1 MSTYHSAST
10 TGLLV
15 GLALSVSGLTACS
28 KSENP
33 CRRYCGHRYPA
44 PAPAAPAAPAINDA
58 QIAHIA
64 VTANA
69 IDSAAGV
76 VAKKKATAKSVKDFA
91 QTMISDHMGVNKQAV
106 ALATKLGVTP
116 EDNDV
121 SRQLKSGADESA
133 ATLSGLTGA
142 AFDKAY
148 IDREVA
154 YHQGGRR
161 RARQDADPER
171 AECGPQGPAR
181 EGSAGIRCAPRARE
195 GHSGV
200 AFEVVRWH
208 NLGTVSAAVLVGRSW
223 PARAPPRERTRLHA
237 ERGVRSAKHHRSGRG
252 YCGVD
257 ERGFSAA
264 HRDRA

>member
-1 MSTYHSAST
+1 MSMHRPASAT
-10 TGLLV
+10 ALLL
-15 GLALSVSGLTACS
+15 GLAVSVSGLTACA
-28 KSENP
+28 KSDTP
-33 CRRYCGHRYPA
+33 PADTAAAAPA
-44 PAPAAPAAPAINDA
+44 PAPAPAAPAINDA

-69 IDSAAGV
+69 IDSAAGE

-148 IDREVA
+148 IEREVA
-154 YHQGGRR
+154 YHQ
-161 RARQDADPER
+161 AVVDALDKTLIPSAQNAELKGLLDKVRPAVAAHLER
-171 AECGPQGPAR
+171 AKDIQA
-181 EGSAGIRCAPRARE
+181 SL
-195 GHSGV
+195 S
-200 AFEVVRWH
+200 
-208 NLGTVSAAVLVGRSW
+208 
-223 PARAPPRERTRLHA
+223 
-237 ERGVRSAKHHRSGRG
+237 K
-252 YCGVD
+252 
-257 ERGFSAA
+257 
-264 HRDRA
+264 

>member
-1 MSTYHSAST
+1 MSMHRPASAT
-10 TGLLV
+10 ALLL
-15 GLALSVSGLTACS
+15 GLAVSVSGLTACA
-28 KSENP
+28 KSDTP
-33 CRRYCGHRYPA
+33 PADTAAVAPA
-44 PAPAAPAAPAINDA
+44 PAPAPAAPAINDA

-69 IDSAAGV
+69 IDSAAGE

-148 IDREVA
+148 IEREVA
-154 YHQGGRR
+154 YHQ
-161 RARQDADPER
+161 AVVDALDKTLIPSAQNAELKGLLEKVRPAVAAHLER
-171 AECGPQGPAR
+171 AKDIQA
-181 EGSAGIRCAPRARE
+181 SL
-195 GHSGV
+195 S
-200 AFEVVRWH
+200 
-208 NLGTVSAAVLVGRSW
+208 
-223 PARAPPRERTRLHA
+223 
-237 ERGVRSAKHHRSGRG
+237 K
-252 YCGVD
+252 
-257 ERGFSAA
+257 
-264 HRDRA
+264 